1 MEIRN
6 LVNQYYNNGVS
17 SDANPTQTQGVEQLT
32 QALNALKEGAVFEGT
47 VNNIR
52 GSQVLLGLSSG
63 QNITARLLGDIMLTE
78 GESVF
83 FQVKKN
89 DGNEIMIRP
98 VSVGASSGNP

>member
-17 SDANPTQTQGVEQLT
+17 SNSDPAKAQGVEQLT

-47 VNNIR
+47 VNSIR

-63 QNITARLLGDIMLTE
+63 QNIMARLLGDVILAE
-78 GESVF
+78 G
-83 FQVKKN
+83 
-89 DGNEIMIRP
+89 
-98 VSVGASSGNP
+98 